1 MTETEK
7 KMLKCM
13 ESLHSILAI
22 VAVAVDDGRY
32 SQKEANAINKAF
44 SAFEAAHY
52 DLIHGRTEQKVVDE

>member
-32 SQKEANAINKAF
+32 SQTEANAIERAF
-44 SAFEAAHY
+44 STFNAAHY
-52 DLIHGRTEQKVVDE
+52 DLIHGRTEPKEASE